1 MGVAERER
9 EIGVGE
15 RRDWGWLRE
24 KRLGVVERE
33 REIGVGERRE
43 GWGWLRER
51 GR

>member
-1 MGVAERER
+1 MREKRFRVVEREEIGGGRERER

-24 KRLGVVERE
+24 
-33 REIGVGERRE
+33 
-43 GWGWLRER
+43 R